1 MKAPKKEI
9 EAQIQSR
16 NLVIFLFVMQHLTKF
31 KTAQVQ
37 NDFSAIHLKYHLAAL

>member
-1 MKAPKKEI
+1 MKPPEKEI

-16 NLVIFLFVMQHLTKF
+16 NLVSFLVARQHLTKF

-37 NDFSAIHLKYHLAAL
+37 NDFSVIHLKYHLAAL